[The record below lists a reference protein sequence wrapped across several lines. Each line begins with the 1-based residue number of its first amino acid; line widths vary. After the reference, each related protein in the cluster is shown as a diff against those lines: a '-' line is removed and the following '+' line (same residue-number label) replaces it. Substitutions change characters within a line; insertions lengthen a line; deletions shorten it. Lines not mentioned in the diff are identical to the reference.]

1 MNQEQLDV
9 IVIGAGLAGLS
20 AARSLKEKGLS
31 YKLLEATDRAGGK
44 VQSKV
49 SEDRSSY
56 VELGAQFVNDDMT
69 EMVQLIKES
78 GMKLDDTYIVEDA
91 IIINETKD
99 EVGHIDFDHH
109 AKLLEDR
116 SFRKNHTL
124 SEVVDEVIEDDV
136 EAKAMKSL
144 VASEFTVSSD
154 YINPK
159 ALKRLIGNITLEED
173 EVKYQASGP
182 LSQVIDHLVDI
193 SKANLLFEE
202 PVKEISEVEDGY
214 AVLSKT
220 GQTFKTKAVIV
231 AVPPTVARRIQFS
244 ERLKEKFQPALNS
257 FIDGAVIKL
266 TFTYEEPFWREITIN
281 GEKKKLFGVLF
292 GEEEGVNVMES
303 SKKLGENR
311 LTMFVGGDK
320 AIELTRVSHD
330 KRIEFAVNRLAQVLG
345 ERVEDYKSIE
355 EKVWVDSP
363 YYGGGY
369 GGITHYGGA
378 LDAKYTLK
386 EPYQN
391 IVFASTELAP
401 AFPQFMEGA
410 VLSGKYAVR
419 QLLKELIE

>member
-20 AARSLKEKGLS
+20 AARALKERGLS

-56 VELGAQFVNDDMT
+56 VELGAQFVNDDMI
-69 EMVQLIKES
+69 EMVQLIKEA
-78 GMKLDDTYIVEDA
+78 GMELEDTYIVEDA
-91 IIINETKD
+91 VIINETKD
-99 EVGHIDFDHH
+99 EVGHIDFEHH
-109 AKLLEDR
+109 AELLKDL
-116 SFRKNHTL
+116 SFREDHTF
-124 SEVVDEVIEDDV
+124 SEVVDEAVEDDV
-136 EAKAMKSL
+136 EAKAIKSL

-193 SKANLLFEE
+193 SKTNLLYEE
-202 PVKEISEVEDGY
+202 PVEAVRKVDEGYEV
-214 AVLSKT
+214 VSKT
-220 GQTFKTKAVIV
+220 GQTFKARAVIV

-244 ERLKEKFQPALNS
+244 EELKGRFYPALNS

-266 TFTYEEPFWREITIN
+266 TFTYEEPFWREIMIN
-281 GEKKKLFGVLF
+281 GEKKKLFGILF

-303 SKKLGENR
+303 SKKLGKNR
-311 LTMFVGGDK
+311 LTMFIGGDK
-320 AIELTRVSHD
+320 AIELTRVASD
-330 KRIEFAVNRLAQVLG
+330 ERTAFAVDRLTQILG
-345 ERVEDYKSIE
+345 ERIAAYQSLE

-369 GGITHYGGA
+369 GGITHYGGDI
-378 LDAKYTLK
+378 DAKRILK

-410 VLSGKYAVR
+410 VLSGKYAVE
-419 QLLKELIE
+419 QLSKKL